1 MNKQSALLG
10 VSFLLWSPFL
20 ALAAYAGDS
29 QTSYRVASGLEYTTG
44 DYGGTVSIDEVYV
57 PFTFS
62 ATRGR
67 ISARVTVPYLS
78 VDGPAAALY
87 GDLIDAAEPGATE
100 SVTESGI
107 GDVVASL
114 TVFDVITSSRLGV
127 AVDLTG
133 KVKIGT
139 ADPDR
144 GLGTGENDYTFLVDI
159 YKFTEH
165 GALIGTF
172 GYKFRGEPAGV
183 ALEDVFVGSVGGLV
197 ETGDRSRFGLFYDYR
212 EASLLNGDELRE
224 VSVFGSHD
232 LGRAWRFQ
240 YYLFSGFTDSGPD
253 WGCGVQFGINLP
265 MHAMRQPE

>member
-1 MNKQSALLG
+1 MNRPLALLG
-10 VSFLLWSPFL
+10 AAFLISAPFL
-20 ALAAYAGDS
+20 AESAMAAEP
-29 QTSYRVASGLEYTTG
+29 QTSFRVASGLEYTTG
-44 DYGGTVSIDEVYV
+44 DYGGTTSIDEVYV

-67 ISARVTVPYLS
+67 INARITVPYLR

-87 GDLIDAAEPGATE
+87 GEADDAVEPGTAQAV
-100 SVTESGI
+100 SESGL

-114 TVFDVITSSRLGV
+114 TVFDVITSSRLGL

-139 ADPDR
+139 ADAEK
-144 GLGTGENDYTFLVDI
+144 GLGTGENDYTLLVDV
-159 YKFTEH
+159 YKFTER
-165 GALIGTF
+165 GALIGTL
-172 GYKFRGEPAGV
+172 GYKIRGEPAGV

-197 ETGDRSRFGLFYDYR
+197 ETGSRSRFGLFYDYR

-224 VSVFGSHD
+224 LSVFGSHD
-232 LGRAWRFQ
+232 LGQAWRLQ

-253 WGCGVQFGINLP
+253 WGGGVQFGINLP
-265 MHAMRQPE
+265 VHSVRHQD